1 MLVPAAAIA
10 SAVAATSS
18 VEHTNMLAVAFA
30 AEGPAAIDRIAQS
43 RDPGPRHADCSISGA
58 VTNRRPNCLADVPSS
73 HYTASSAAHQ
83 SSLSCLATG
92 DTARS
97 YSVVGKHRS
106 TMTALKAAAVAAG
119 SLTSAH
125 TAFQTAVAE
134 ADHSM
139 PAADLHSCRRTAAA
153 AVASTHL
160 DGRRTATSLSQ
171 GSELLPQ
178 ILQ

>member
-1 MLVPAAAIA
+1 MPDSAIA
-10 SAVAATSS
+10 SGVAATSS
-18 VEHTNMLAVAFA
+18 IEHRKIVGVAFA
-30 AEGPAAIDRIAQS
+30 ADEAAAIDRIAQS
-43 RDPGPRHADCSISGA
+43 MDPGQRHADCSISGA

-153 AVASTHL
+153 AAVASAHL

>member
-1 MLVPAAAIA
+1 MPDAAIA
-10 SAVAATSS
+10 SGVAATSS
-18 VEHTNMLAVAFA
+18 IEHRKIVGVAFA
-30 AEGPAAIDRIAQS
+30 ADEAAAIDRIAQS
-43 RDPGPRHADCSISGA
+43 MDPGQRHADCSISGA
-58 VTNRRPNCLADVPSS
+58 VTNRRPNCLAGVPSS

-97 YSVVGKHRS
+97 YSGVGKHRS

-125 TAFQTAVAE
+125 TAIQTVVAE
-134 ADHSM
+134 ADHTTS
-139 PAADLHSCRRTAAA
+139 AADLHSCRRTAAA
-153 AVASTHL
+153 AAVASAHL

-178 ILQ
+178 IPQ

>member
-1 MLVPAAAIA
+1 MPDSAIA
-10 SAVAATSS
+10 SGVAATSS
-18 VEHTNMLAVAFA
+18 IEHRKIVGVAFA
-30 AEGPAAIDRIAQS
+30 ADEAAAIDRIAQS
-43 RDPGPRHADCSISGA
+43 MDPGQRHADCSISGA

-134 ADHSM
+134 ADHTTS
-139 PAADLHSCRRTAAA
+139 AADLHSCRRTAAA